1 MNDERTLTERRPR
14 DPASP
19 TAAADTRASLPED
32 VLARLVAPGGGAQA
46 ITGHLEGVD
55 DEGRLLFRPEG
66 ENGAPVP
73 VSIGLELSDG
83 ALVKAA
89 RQRRRALV
97 LRTADPT
104 QRWLLVGLVRDR
116 VAARARDAGRG
127 RLEVTVDGEKLSFTA
142 EHDLELKCGRASI
155 TLRYDGRIELRGTH
169 ILSASRGPIRIKG
182 ATVALN

>member
-1 MNDERTLTERRPR
+1 MNDERTLTKRRR
-14 DPASP
+14 DEPAPPAAPAATPSL
-19 TAAADTRASLPED
+19 AADLIAS
-32 VLARLVAPGGGAQA
+32 LVAPGGTVQA
-46 ITGHLEGVD
+46 TTGHLEGVD

-66 ENGAPVP
+66 EHGAPVP

-89 RQRRRALV
+89 RQQRRALV

-104 QRWLLVGLVRDR
+104 SRWMLVGLVRDR
-116 VAARARDAGRG
+116 VAAKARDAGRG
-127 RLEVTVDGEKLSFTA
+127 RLEVSIDGEKLTLNA